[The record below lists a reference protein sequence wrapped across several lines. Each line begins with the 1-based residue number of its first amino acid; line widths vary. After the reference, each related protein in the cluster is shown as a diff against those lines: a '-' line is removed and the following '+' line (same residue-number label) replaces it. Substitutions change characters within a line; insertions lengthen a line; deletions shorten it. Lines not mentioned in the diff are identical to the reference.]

1 MRTVLTALPAT
12 YQPSWTLP
20 LPVMVVTFCVLWSA
34 AFAVAKAAVIDCP
47 PLLLLTARFLIAGML
62 ILGIALVTR
71 AKWTLSRR
79 DLFFFAIVGVANQAL
94 YLGLGYVGLQEISA
108 GLSTLIASSNP
119 ILIAILAVFLLGER
133 MTWRKIAGLLLGFG
147 GVAFIVSHRLSLG
160 GDSLRGI
167 LFTVA
172 GLLAL
177 VAGTLIFKLF
187 APKDGLWI
195 GNGVQSLAAG
205 IASLPFALTLERV
218 EDIVP
223 SWRLLAAVLYLA
235 LAVSIFAFLLWFYI
249 LKASGATAAS
259 SYHFLMPPLGMLFG
273 WLLLGE
279 RISPVDLLG
288 IVPVVLG
295 IYLVTRT
302 TSVRPQK
309 QEGT

>member
-147 GVAFIVSHRLSLG
+147 GIAFIVSHRLSLG

-288 IVPVVLG
+288 IVPVVIG

-309 QEGT
+309 QEGP

>member
-1 MRTVLTALPAT
+1 MRIALPSVPAA
-12 YQPSWTLP
+12 YQSTWTLP
-20 LPVMVVTFCVLWSA
+20 LPVMVVTFCILWSA
-34 AFAVAKAAVIDCP
+34 AFAVAKVAIVDCP
-47 PLLLLTARFLIAGML
+47 PLLLLSARFLAAGAI
-62 ILGIALVTR
+62 ILGIAFVTR
-71 AKWTLSRR
+71 APWTLSRR
-79 DLFFFAIVGVANQAL
+79 DLLFFAIVGIANQAL
-94 YLGLGYVGLQEISA
+94 YLGLGYIGLQEISA

-133 MTWRKIAGLLLGFG
+133 MTWRKAAGLLLG
-147 GVAFIVSHRLSLG
+147 LG

-177 VAGTLIFKLF
+177 VGGTLMFKLF
-187 APKDGLWI
+187 APKDGLWV

-205 IASLPFALTLERV
+205 IASLPFALTFESV
-218 EDIVP
+218 GDIVP

-235 LAVSIFAFLLWFYI
+235 LAVSIFAFLLWFHI

-279 RISPVDLLG
+279 HVSPLDLLG
-288 IVPVVLG
+288 IVPVVIG
-295 IYLVTRT
+295 IYLVTR
-302 TSVRPQK
+302 
-309 QEGT
+309 G

>member
-1 MRTVLTALPAT
+1 MRSALPAVPAT
-12 YQPSWTLP
+12 QSATWTLP

-34 AFAVAKAAVIDCP
+34 AFAVAKVAVIDCP
-47 PLLLLTARFLIAGML
+47 PLLLLTARFLVAGVL
-62 ILGIALVTR
+62 ILGIAMVRRTP
-71 AKWTLSRR
+71 WTLSRR
-79 DLFFFAIVGVANQAL
+79 DLIFFAIVGIANQAL
-94 YLGLGYVGLQEISA
+94 YLGLGYIGIQEISA

-119 ILIAILAVFLLGER
+119 ILIAVLAVYLLGER
-133 MTWRKIAGLLLGFG
+133 MTWRKAVGLLLGFG
-147 GVAFIVSHRLSLG
+147 GVALIVWHRLALG

-167 LFTVA
+167 LFTLA

-177 VAGTLIFKLF
+177 VGGTLVFKLY

-205 IASLPFALTLERV
+205 IASLPFALTFESV
-218 EDIVP
+218 GDIVP
-223 SWRLLAAVLYLA
+223 TWRLLASVLYLG

-259 SYHFLMPPLGMLFG
+259 SYLFRMPPLGMLFG

-279 RISPVDLLG
+279 HVSPLDLLG

-295 IYLVTRT
+295 IYLVTRPARSWET
-302 TSVRPQK
+302 GDAR
-309 QEGT
+309 

>member
-1 MRTVLTALPAT
+1 MRSALPAVST
-12 YQPSWTLP
+12 TQSASWTLP
-20 LPVMVVTFCVLWSA
+20 LPIMVVTFCVLWSA
-34 AFAVAKAAVIDCP
+34 AFAVAKAAVMDCP
-47 PLLLLTARFLIAGML
+47 PLLLLTGRFLIAGVL
-62 ILGIALVTR
+62 ILGIATIR
-71 AKWTLSRR
+71 QTPWTLSRR
-79 DLFFFAIVGVANQAL
+79 DLIFFAIVGIANQAL
-94 YLGLGYVGLQEISA
+94 YLGLGYIGLQEISA

-133 MTWRKIAGLLLGFG
+133 MNWRKVVGLLLGFG

-167 LFTVA
+167 LFTVG

-177 VAGTLIFKLF
+177 VGGTLIFKLY

-205 IASLPFALTLERV
+205 IASLPFALTFESV
-218 EDIVP
+218 GDIVP
-223 SWRLLAAVLYLA
+223 TWRLLASVLYLG

-279 RISPVDLLG
+279 HVSPLDLLG

-295 IYLVTRT
+295 IYLVTRPANT
-302 TSVRPQK
+302 
-309 QEGT
+309 

>member
-1 MRTVLTALPAT
+1 MRSALPAVPT
-12 YQPSWTLP
+12 TQSASWTLP
-20 LPVMVVTFCVLWSA
+20 LPIMVVTFCVLWSA
-34 AFAVAKAAVIDCP
+34 AFAVAKAAVMDCP
-47 PLLLLTARFLIAGML
+47 PLLLLTGRFLIAGVL
-62 ILGIALVTR
+62 ILGIATIR
-71 AKWTLSRR
+71 QTPWTLSRR
-79 DLFFFAIVGVANQAL
+79 DPIFFAIVGIANQAL
-94 YLGLGYVGLQEISA
+94 YLGLGYIGLQEISA

-133 MTWRKIAGLLLGFG
+133 MNWRKVVGLLLGFG

-167 LFTVA
+167 LFTVG

-177 VAGTLIFKLF
+177 VGGTLIFKLY

-205 IASLPFALTLERV
+205 IASLPFALTFESV
-218 EDIVP
+218 GDIVP
-223 SWRLLAAVLYLA
+223 TWRLLASVLYLG

-279 RISPVDLLG
+279 HVSPLDLLG

-295 IYLVTRT
+295 IYLVTRPANT
-302 TSVRPQK
+302 
-309 QEGT
+309 

>member
-1 MRTVLTALPAT
+1 
-12 YQPSWTLP
+12 
-20 LPVMVVTFCVLWSA
+20 
-34 AFAVAKAAVIDCP
+34 
-47 PLLLLTARFLIAGML
+47 
-62 ILGIALVTR
+62 
-71 AKWTLSRR
+71 LSRR

-147 GVAFIVSHRLSLG
+147 GIAFIVSHRLSLG

>member
-147 GVAFIVSHRLSLG
+147 GIAFIVSHRLSLG

-235 LAVSIFAFLLWFYI
+235 LAVSIFAFLLWFCI

>member
-147 GVAFIVSHRLSLG
+147 GIAFIVSHRLSLG

>member
-1 MRTVLTALPAT
+1 MRIALPSVPAA
-12 YQPSWTLP
+12 YQSTWTLP
-20 LPVMVVTFCVLWSA
+20 LPVMVVTFCILWSA
-34 AFAVAKAAVIDCP
+34 AFAVAKVAVVDCP
-47 PLLLLTARFLIAGML
+47 PLLLLSARFLAAGVI
-62 ILGIALVTR
+62 ILGIAFVTR
-71 AKWTLSRR
+71 APWTLGRR
-79 DLFFFAIVGVANQAL
+79 DLLFFAIVGIANQAL
-94 YLGLGYVGLQEISA
+94 YLGLGYIGLQEISA

-133 MTWRKIAGLLLGFG
+133 MTWRKVAGLLLGFG

-177 VAGTLIFKLF
+177 VGGTLMFKLF
-187 APKDGLWI
+187 APKDGLWV

-205 IASLPFALTLERV
+205 IALLPFALTFESV
-218 EDIVP
+218 GDIVP

-279 RISPVDLLG
+279 HVSPPDLLG

-295 IYLVTRT
+295 IYLVTRPALT
-302 TSVRPQK
+302 R
-309 QEGT
+309 G

>member
-1 MRTVLTALPAT
+1 MRIALPSVPVA
-12 YQPSWTLP
+12 YQSTWTLP
-20 LPVMVVTFCVLWSA
+20 LPVMVVTFCILWSA
-34 AFAVAKAAVIDCP
+34 AFAVAKVAIVDCP
-47 PLLLLTARFLIAGML
+47 PLLLLSARFLAAGAI
-62 ILGIALVTR
+62 ILGIAFVTR
-71 AKWTLSRR
+71 APWTLSRR
-79 DLFFFAIVGVANQAL
+79 DLLFFAIVGIANQAL
-94 YLGLGYVGLQEISA
+94 YLGLGYIGLQEISA

-133 MTWRKIAGLLLGFG
+133 MTWRKAAGLLLGFG
-147 GVAFIVSHRLSLG
+147 GVAFIVSHSLSLG

-177 VAGTLIFKLF
+177 VGGTLMFKLF
-187 APKDGLWI
+187 APKDGLWV

-205 IASLPFALTLERV
+205 IASLPFALTFESV
-218 EDIVP
+218 GDIVP

-235 LAVSIFAFLLWFYI
+235 LAVSIFAFLLWFHI

-259 SYHFLMPPLGMLFG
+259 SYHFLMPPRGMLFG

-279 RISPVDLLG
+279 HVAPLDLLG

-295 IYLVTRT
+295 IYLVTR
-302 TSVRPQK
+302 
-309 QEGT
+309 G

>member
-1 MRTVLTALPAT
+1 MRPALPAVPAI
-12 YQPSWTLP
+12 QPASWILP

-34 AFAVAKAAVIDCP
+34 AFAVAKVAVIDCP
-47 PLLLLTARFLIAGML
+47 PLLLLTARFLFAGVL
-62 ILGIALVTR
+62 ILGISLVRRTP
-71 AKWTLSRR
+71 WTLSRR
-79 DLFFFAIVGVANQAL
+79 DLFFFAIVGIANQAL
-94 YLGLGYVGLQEISA
+94 YLGLGYIGIQSISA

-119 ILIAILAVFLLGER
+119 ILIAILAVYLLGER
-133 MTWRKIAGLLLGFG
+133 MTWRKAAGLLLGFG
-147 GVAFIVSHRLSLG
+147 GVALIVWHRLELG

-177 VAGTLIFKLF
+177 VGGTLVFKLY

-195 GNGVQSLAAG
+195 GNGLQSLAAG
-205 IASLPFALTLERV
+205 IASLPFALTFESFG
-218 EDIVP
+218 DIVP
-223 SWRLLAAVLYLA
+223 SWRLLAAVLYLG

-279 RISPVDLLG
+279 QVSPLDLFG

-295 IYLVTRT
+295 IYLVTRPAANK
-302 TSVRPQK
+302 R
-309 QEGT
+309 EG

>member
-1 MRTVLTALPAT
+1 MRIALPSVPAA
-12 YQPSWTLP
+12 YQSTWTLP
-20 LPVMVVTFCVLWSA
+20 LPVMVVTFCILWSA
-34 AFAVAKAAVIDCP
+34 AFAVAKVAIVDCP
-47 PLLLLTARFLIAGML
+47 PLLLLSARFLAAGAI
-62 ILGIALVTR
+62 ILGIAFVTR
-71 AKWTLSRR
+71 APWTLSRR
-79 DLFFFAIVGVANQAL
+79 DLLFFAIVGIANQAL
-94 YLGLGYVGLQEISA
+94 YLGLGYIGLQEISA

-133 MTWRKIAGLLLGFG
+133 MTWRKAAGLLLGFG
-147 GVAFIVSHRLSLG
+147 GVAIIVSHRLSLG

-177 VAGTLIFKLF
+177 VGGTLMFKLF
-187 APKDGLWI
+187 APKDGLWV

-205 IASLPFALTLERV
+205 IASLPFALTFESV
-218 EDIVP
+218 GDIVP

-279 RISPVDLLG
+279 HVSPLDLLG

-295 IYLVTRT
+295 IYLVTR
-302 TSVRPQK
+302 
-309 QEGT
+309 G

>member
-1 MRTVLTALPAT
+1 MRSALPAVPAV
-12 YQPSWTLP
+12 QPASWNLP

-34 AFAVAKAAVIDCP
+34 AFAVAKVAVIDCP
-47 PLLLLTARFLIAGML
+47 PLLLLTGRFLVAGVL
-62 ILGIALVTR
+62 ILGIAMVRRTP
-71 AKWTLSRR
+71 WTLSRR
-79 DLFFFAIVGVANQAL
+79 DLLFFAIVGIANQAL
-94 YLGLGYVGLQEISA
+94 YLGLGYIGIQEISA

-119 ILIAILAVFLLGER
+119 ILIAIFAVYLLGER
-133 MTWRKIAGLLLGFG
+133 MTWRKAVGLLLGFG
-147 GVAFIVSHRLSLG
+147 GVALIVWHRLALG

-172 GLLAL
+172 GLFAL
-177 VAGTLIFKLF
+177 VGGTLVFKLF

-205 IASLPFALTLERV
+205 IASLPFALAFESV
-218 EDIVP
+218 GDIMP
-223 SWRLLAAVLYLA
+223 TWRLLAAVLYLA

-279 RISPVDLLG
+279 HVSPLDLLG

-295 IYLVTRT
+295 IYLVTRPAG
-302 TSVRPQK
+302 S
-309 QEGT
+309 

>member
-1 MRTVLTALPAT
+1 MRIALPAVPAT
-12 YQPSWTLP
+12 QAASWILP

-34 AFAVAKAAVIDCP
+34 AFAVAKVAVIDCP
-47 PLLLLTARFLIAGML
+47 PLLLLTGRFLVAGVL
-62 ILGIALVTR
+62 ILGIAVARRTP
-71 AKWTLSRR
+71 WTLSRP
-79 DLFFFAIVGVANQAL
+79 DLFFFAIVGIANQAL
-94 YLGLGYVGLQEISA
+94 YLGLGYIGIQEISA

-119 ILIAILAVFLLGER
+119 ILIAVLAVFLLGER
-133 MTWRKIAGLLLGFG
+133 MTWRKVVGLLLGFG

-160 GDSLRGI
+160 GDSVRGI
-167 LFTVA
+167 LFTIG

-177 VAGTLIFKLF
+177 VGGTLIFKLF
-187 APKDGLWI
+187 APKDGLWL

-205 IASLPFALTLERV
+205 IASLPFALTFESV
-218 EDIVP
+218 GDIVP
-223 SWRLLAAVLYLA
+223 SWRLLAAVLYLG

-279 RISPVDLLG
+279 HVSPLDLLG

-295 IYLVTRT
+295 IYLVTRPA
-302 TSVRPQK
+302 SR
-309 QEGT
+309 

>member
-1 MRTVLTALPAT
+1 MRSALPAVPT
-12 YQPSWTLP
+12 TQSASWTLP
-20 LPVMVVTFCVLWSA
+20 LPIMVVTFCVLWSA
-34 AFAVAKAAVIDCP
+34 AFAVAKAAVMDCP
-47 PLLLLTARFLIAGML
+47 PLLLLTGRFLIAGVL
-62 ILGIALVTR
+62 ILGIATIR
-71 AKWTLSRR
+71 QTPWTLSRR
-79 DLFFFAIVGVANQAL
+79 DLIFFAIVGIANQAL
-94 YLGLGYVGLQEISA
+94 YLGLGYIGLQEISA

-133 MTWRKIAGLLLGFG
+133 MNWRKVVGLLLGFG

-167 LFTVA
+167 LFTVG

-177 VAGTLIFKLF
+177 VGGTLIFKLY

-205 IASLPFALTLERV
+205 IASLPFALTFESV
-218 EDIVP
+218 GDIVP
-223 SWRLLAAVLYLA
+223 TWRLLASVLYLG

-279 RISPVDLLG
+279 HVSPLDLLG

-295 IYLVTRT
+295 IYLVTRPANT
-302 TSVRPQK
+302 
-309 QEGT
+309 

>member
-1 MRTVLTALPAT
+1 MRIALPSVPAA
-12 YQPSWTLP
+12 YQSTWTLP
-20 LPVMVVTFCVLWSA
+20 LPVMVVTFCILWSA
-34 AFAVAKAAVIDCP
+34 AFAVAKVAVVDCP
-47 PLLLLTARFLIAGML
+47 PLLLLSARFLAAGAI
-62 ILGIALVTR
+62 ILGIAFVTR
-71 AKWTLSRR
+71 APWTLSRR
-79 DLFFFAIVGVANQAL
+79 DLLFFAIVGIANQAL
-94 YLGLGYVGLQEISA
+94 YLGLGYIGLQEISA

-133 MTWRKIAGLLLGFG
+133 MTWRKAAGLLLGFG
-147 GVAFIVSHRLSLG
+147 GVAIIVSHRLSLG

-177 VAGTLIFKLF
+177 VGGTLMFKLF
-187 APKDGLWI
+187 APKDGLWV

-205 IASLPFALTLERV
+205 IASLPFALTFESV
-218 EDIVP
+218 GDIVP

-279 RISPVDLLG
+279 HVSPRDLLG

-295 IYLVTRT
+295 IYLVTRPALT
-302 TSVRPQK
+302 R
-309 QEGT
+309 G

>member
-1 MRTVLTALPAT
+1 MRIALPSVPVA
-12 YQPSWTLP
+12 YQSTWTLP
-20 LPVMVVTFCVLWSA
+20 LPVMVVTFCILWSA
-34 AFAVAKAAVIDCP
+34 AFAVAKVAIVDCP
-47 PLLLLTARFLIAGML
+47 PLLLLSARFLAAGAI
-62 ILGIALVTR
+62 ILGIAFVTR
-71 AKWTLSRR
+71 APWTLSRR
-79 DLFFFAIVGVANQAL
+79 DLLFLAIVGIANQAL
-94 YLGLGYVGLQEISA
+94 YLGLGYIGLQEISA

-133 MTWRKIAGLLLGFG
+133 MTWRKAAGLLLGFG
-147 GVAFIVSHRLSLG
+147 GVAFIVSHSLSLG

-177 VAGTLIFKLF
+177 VGGTLMFKLF
-187 APKDGLWI
+187 APKDGLWV

-205 IASLPFALTLERV
+205 IASLPFALTFESV
-218 EDIVP
+218 GDIVP

-249 LKASGATAAS
+249 LKESGATAAS

-279 RISPVDLLG
+279 HVSPLDLLG

-295 IYLVTRT
+295 IYLVTR
-302 TSVRPQK
+302 
-309 QEGT
+309 G

>member
-1 MRTVLTALPAT
+1 MRIALPSVPAA
-12 YQPSWTLP
+12 YQSTWTLP
-20 LPVMVVTFCVLWSA
+20 LPVMVVTFCILWSA
-34 AFAVAKAAVIDCP
+34 AFAVAKVAIVDCP
-47 PLLLLTARFLIAGML
+47 PLLLLSARFLAAGAI
-62 ILGIALVTR
+62 ILGIAFVTR
-71 AKWTLSRR
+71 APWTLSRR
-79 DLFFFAIVGVANQAL
+79 DLLFFAIVGIANQAL
-94 YLGLGYVGLQEISA
+94 YLGLGYIGLQEISA

-133 MTWRKIAGLLLGFG
+133 MTWRKAAGLLLGFG

-177 VAGTLIFKLF
+177 VGGTLMFKLF
-187 APKDGLWI
+187 APKDGLWV

-205 IASLPFALTLERV
+205 IASLPFALTFESV
-218 EDIVP
+218 GDIVP

-279 RISPVDLLG
+279 HVSPRDLLG

-295 IYLVTRT
+295 IYLVTR
-302 TSVRPQK
+302 
-309 QEGT
+309 G

>member
-1 MRTVLTALPAT
+1 MRSALPAVPAT
-12 YQPSWTLP
+12 QSASWTLP

-47 PLLLLTARFLIAGML
+47 PLLLLTARFLFAGVL
-62 ILGIALVTR
+62 ILGIAMVRRTP
-71 AKWTLSRR
+71 WTLSRR
-79 DLFFFAIVGVANQAL
+79 DLIFFAIVGVANQAL
-94 YLGLGYVGLQEISA
+94 YLGLGYIGIQEISA

-119 ILIAILAVFLLGER
+119 ILIAVLAVYLLGER
-133 MTWRKIAGLLLGFG
+133 MTWRKAVGLLLGFG
-147 GVAFIVSHRLSLG
+147 GVALIVWHRLALG

-177 VAGTLIFKLF
+177 VGGTLVFKLY

-205 IASLPFALTLERV
+205 IASLPFALTFESV
-218 EDIVP
+218 GDIVP
-223 SWRLLAAVLYLA
+223 TWRLLASVLYLG

-259 SYHFLMPPLGMLFG
+259 S
-273 WLLLGE
+273 
-279 RISPVDLLG
+279 
-288 IVPVVLG
+288 
-295 IYLVTRT
+295 
-302 TSVRPQK
+302 
-309 QEGT
+309 

>member
-1 MRTVLTALPAT
+1 MRSALPAVPT
-12 YQPSWTLP
+12 VQSASWTLP
-20 LPVMVVTFCVLWSA
+20 LPIMVVTFCVLWSA
-34 AFAVAKAAVIDCP
+34 AFAVAKAAVMDCP
-47 PLLLLTARFLIAGML
+47 PLLLLTGRFLIAGLL
-62 ILGIALVTR
+62 ILGIATIR
-71 AKWTLSRR
+71 QTPWTLSRR
-79 DLFFFAIVGVANQAL
+79 DLIFFAVVGIANQAL
-94 YLGLGYVGLQEISA
+94 YLGLGYIGLQEISA

-133 MTWRKIAGLLLGFG
+133 MSWRKVVGLLLGFG

-167 LFTVA
+167 LFTVG

-177 VAGTLIFKLF
+177 VGGTLIFKLY

-205 IASLPFALTLERV
+205 IASLPFALTFESV
-218 EDIVP
+218 GDIVP
-223 SWRLLAAVLYLA
+223 TWRLLASVLYLG
-235 LAVSIFAFLLWFYI
+235 LAVSILAFLLWFYI

-279 RISPVDLLG
+279 HVSPLDLLG

-295 IYLVTRT
+295 IYLVTRPAN
-302 TSVRPQK
+302 S
-309 QEGT
+309 